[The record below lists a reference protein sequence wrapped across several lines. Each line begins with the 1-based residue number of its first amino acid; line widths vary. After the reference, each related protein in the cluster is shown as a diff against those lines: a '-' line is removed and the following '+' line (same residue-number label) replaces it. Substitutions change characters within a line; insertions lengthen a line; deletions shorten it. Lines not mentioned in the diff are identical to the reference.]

1 MDFIALSETGRA
13 NFPQSTLNNICA
25 GRDFIWHCMAP
36 RGRSG
41 GMILGIHLLTFDI
54 GEIEEGEFFIR
65 FKVRHREDDFKFNL
79 ISVYRPAQ
87 HEYKSHFL
95 SEIVRVCSKEAL
107 PIVIGGDFNIIRR
120 PDEKNND
127 NYNDR
132 WLFMFN
138 AVIDSLNLREI
149 EMTGRKFTW
158 ANHLQNQ
165 TFEKLDRVLVCTD
178 LEAKYPHTTVYALT
192 REISD
197 HTPLLLSTN
206 NPSSAYQPQFK
217 FELGWLLRD
226 GFCEMVRDV
235 WNSTLVDGSPIER
248 WQAKSR
254 RLRQYLR
261 GWAKSVSGA
270 YKKEKIAILNK
281 LDELDKKAEITA
293 LSEGE
298 LDLKHV
304 LNERLAELLREEEI
318 KWYQRAK
325 VKHLLECDANTKYY
339 HLLANG
345 RHRKTRIFQL
355 EDENNIITGDAQLKE
370 HITSYYKNL
379 FGPSTNSHIML
390 DESQTDDIPQVSQ
403 LENEYLTDTFSQEE
417 VRAAIFQMEHNK
429 APGPDGFPLEFY
441 QVFWNLI
448 KDDLMALFTDFH
460 QGNLPL
466 NRLNFGT
473 IILLPKKKDAK
484 VIRQYR
490 PICLL
495 NVSFKIF
502 TKVATNRL
510 STIAQKIIRPTQTA
524 FLPGRNIME
533 GAVILHETIHELH
546 SKRKDGVIFKIDFEK
561 AYDKVNWSFLQQT
574 LRMKGFSHQWCEWV
588 QKFTQGGNVNIKVND
603 QLGSYFQ
610 TRKGLRQGDPM
621 SPILFNIVVDMLA
634 IMIARA
640 KEAAQVEG
648 VIPNLIQDGLSILQY
663 ADDTVIFMSH
673 DVEKAVNMKL
683 LLTTFEQLSGLKI
696 NFHKSEI
703 FCFGKAKDHEE
714 FYSQLFGCVIGK
726 YPFRYLG
733 LPMNTR
739 KLNNKDWKV
748 IEERIEKR
756 LSGWKEKMLSVGGRM
771 VLINS
776 VLSSLPMF
784 MMSFFELPKGVLEK
798 IDCFRSRF
806 YWQNDQHKRKYR
818 LVKWEIL
825 CQPKDQGGLGIQN
838 LDIQNKCLLSK
849 WLFKLLNEDGM
860 WQELLRNKYIKD
872 KTLGSCVKKPID
884 SHF

>member
-1 MDFIALSETGRA
+1 MKGIFWNCNGFADCKKYRFLSDLTKEKNLDFIALSETGRA
-13 NFPQSTLNNICA
+13 NFPQLTLNNICA

-79 ISVYRPAQ
+79 ISVYGPAQ
-87 HEYKSHFL
+87 QEYKSHFL

-107 PIVIGGDFNIIRR
+107 PIVIGGNFNIIRR

-132 WLFMFN
+132 WPFMFN

-178 LEAKYPHTTVYALT
+178 LEAIYPHTTVYALT

-248 WQAKSR
+248 WQAKIR

-379 FGPSTNSHIML
+379 FGPSPNSHIML

-429 APGPDGFPLEFY
+429 APGPDGFPPEFY

-484 VIRQYR
+484 VIWQYR

-510 STIAQKIIRPTQTA
+510 STIA
-524 FLPGRNIME
+524 
-533 GAVILHETIHELH
+533 
-546 SKRKDGVIFKIDFEK
+546 
-561 AYDKVNWSFLQQT
+561 
-574 LRMKGFSHQWCEWV
+574 
-588 QKFTQGGNVNIKVND
+588 
-603 QLGSYFQ
+603 
-610 TRKGLRQGDPM
+610 
-621 SPILFNIVVDMLA
+621 
-634 IMIARA
+634 
-640 KEAAQVEG
+640 
-648 VIPNLIQDGLSILQY
+648 
-663 ADDTVIFMSH
+663 
-673 DVEKAVNMKL
+673 
-683 LLTTFEQLSGLKI
+683 
-696 NFHKSEI
+696 
-703 FCFGKAKDHEE
+703 
-714 FYSQLFGCVIGK
+714 
-726 YPFRYLG
+726 
-733 LPMNTR
+733 
-739 KLNNKDWKV
+739 
-748 IEERIEKR
+748 
-756 LSGWKEKMLSVGGRM
+756 
-771 VLINS
+771 
-776 VLSSLPMF
+776 
-784 MMSFFELPKGVLEK
+784 
-798 IDCFRSRF
+798 
-806 YWQNDQHKRKYR
+806 
-818 LVKWEIL
+818 
-825 CQPKDQGGLGIQN
+825 
-838 LDIQNKCLLSK
+838 
-849 WLFKLLNEDGM
+849 
-860 WQELLRNKYIKD
+860 
-872 KTLGSCVKKPID
+872 
-884 SHF
+884 